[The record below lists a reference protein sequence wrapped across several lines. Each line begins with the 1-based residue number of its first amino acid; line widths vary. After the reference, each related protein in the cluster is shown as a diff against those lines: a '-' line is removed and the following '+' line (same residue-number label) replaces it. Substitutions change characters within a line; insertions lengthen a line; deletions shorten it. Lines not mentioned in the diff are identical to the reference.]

1 MEMKKICGII
11 LVLALFVFS
20 GCAVFEGL
28 KGSPSGNGKDY
39 KALAKE
45 KSFESFFPVRSKDYY
60 FDNLDDAY
68 DFVQTAQAKF
78 TSSSGKSKAKGLG
91 ARLSGPQVTGQK
103 PVTVSYFLEAY
114 DGKDVVDLNKID
126 KPLEKV
132 IKDAVS
138 VGLCFL
144 IFYKD
149 RAASLSNFHL
159 ASGWQFN
166 SNSQYKSFTYNSK
179 TYEAEYPIGWGT
191 DKVFSYMKKEID

>member
-1 MEMKKICGII
+1 MPLIKKTCGIM
-11 LVLALFVFS
+11 LVSLLFAFS
-20 GCAVFEGL
+20 GCAAITGAL
-28 KGSPSGNGKDY
+28 KGDGKDY
-39 KALAKE
+39 SALAKE
-45 KSFESFFPVRSKDYY
+45 KSFESFFPVPTRTYY
-60 FDNLDDAY
+60 FADLDEAY

-78 TSSSGKSKAKGLG
+78 TQSSGKSKAKGLG
-91 ARLSGPQVTGQK
+91 AKLSGPQVTGQK

-114 DGKDVVDLNKID
+114 DGKNVVDLNKID

-132 IKDAVS
+132 IKECPS

-144 IFYKD
+144 IFYND

-179 TYEAEYPIGWGT
+179 TYEATYPIGWGV
-191 DKVFSYMKKEID
+191 DKVFSYLKKEID